1 MLYIK
6 DSKSCLSG
14 TFVEGRSTSNGR
26 DKSAPDQGQMHFV
39 DAKIWIVLYVNRV
52 VAIYIGNMDQEDT
65 IDEENFNN

>member
-1 MLYIK
+1 MQ
-6 DSKSCLSG
+6 
-14 TFVEGRSTSNGR
+14 EERSTCNGR
-26 DKSAPDQGQMHFV
+26 DKSASGKGQMHFV